1 MTSLIL
7 FLLDRLQF
15 LFRAMGTDYWQLRAI
30 VQVKLM
36 MDNRRNPISL
46 GRYGKPSADNNSS
59 FTRILGIYA
68 VVGGLISVGMLTR
81 SDRDLMF
88 FPLTLQFSYIMSLC
102 AMTLISDYSSVILD
116 SSDNQIILPR
126 PVSSQTLWLAR
137 IVHITSYLFA
147 IALSLSAV
155 GVLVIGYRFGAL
167 AGLLFLALSLL
178 SAVLMVFLTNVF
190 YLVLMRFISEEKLRE
205 IINYVQILMAVL
217 FYGGYQLLPRLMDTQ
232 TMLTEAL
239 SHQWW
244 HYAVPPMWMAGA
256 MELIIRPVLDQTHLI
271 YLLLALLMPVAG
283 LWFMNRFLTLD
294 FTQKLSSIDQEN
306 RPVTALRSALSEQP
320 IRQTQS
326 GLVDR
331 LSDWLTTTPLER
343 AAFSFTWRITGRDR
357 KFKLKTYPQLGFG
370 LAYVVVM
377 SIQGQSLGQSGFF
390 YLFALYFA
398 GIYVMVAQYQ
408 LSISD
413 NYRASW
419 VYGSAPIRAPGD
431 VLSGSLKALIV
442 KLLTPFYVLL
452 ASYIL
457 FRYGLNKTP
466 DVVLAFFN
474 SLIMLISAALLSTRH
489 LPFSVAPDVVK
500 RNNTAR
506 SLLVGVILGAVGFSH
521 YGLSLIPFGVLCAIP
536 VAIVL
541 FWFLFRRYRRT
552 NWPQIEMG

>member
-1 MTSLIL
+1 MTNLIL
-7 FLLDRLQF
+7 AILDRLQF
-15 LFRAMGTDYWQLRAI
+15 LFRAMGADYRQLRAI

-36 MDNRRNPISL
+36 MDNRRSIISL
-46 GRYGKPSADNNSS
+46 GRSGKQSAEKTNS
-59 FTRILGIYA
+59 FTRILGIY
-68 VVGGLISVGMLTR
+68 VFVGGLISLGMLTR
-81 SDRDLMF
+81 SARELMF

-102 AMTLISDYSSVILD
+102 AMTLISDYSAVILD

-126 PVSSQTLWLAR
+126 PVSSRTLWLAR

-167 AGLLFLALSLL
+167 AGLFFLALSLL
-178 SAVLMVFLTNVF
+178 SAVLMVFMTNVF
-190 YLVLMRFISEEKLRE
+190 YLILMRFISEEKLRE
-205 IINYVQILMAVL
+205 IINYVQIVMAVL
-217 FYGGYQLLPRLMDTQ
+217 FYGGYQLLPRLMDSE

-244 HYAVPPMWMAGA
+244 HFAIPPMWMAGA
-256 MELIIRPVLDQTHLI
+256 VELVVMPVVDQTHLI
-271 YLLLALLMPVAG
+271 YLLLALLMPVGG

-294 FTQKLSSIDQEN
+294 FTQKLSSIDQES
-306 RPVTALRSALSEQP
+306 RPNQSEQP
-320 IRQTQS
+320 VGQTES
-326 GLVDR
+326 SLVDR
-331 LSDWLTTTPLER
+331 LSDWITTTPLER

-377 SIQGQSLGQSGFF
+377 SIQGQRLGNSGFF

-419 VYGSAPIRAPGD
+419 VYGSAPIQKPGD
-431 VLSGSLKALIV
+431 VLSGSLKALII
-442 KLLTPFYVLL
+442 KLLTPFYILL

-457 FRYGLNKTP
+457 FRYGTNKAP

-500 RNNTAR
+500 RSNTAR
-506 SLLVGVILGAVGFSH
+506 GLLIGIILGAVGFSH
-521 YGLSLIPFGVLCAIP
+521 YGLRLIPYGVPGAIP
-536 VAIVL
+536 IAMVL
-541 FWFLFRRYRRT
+541 FWFLFRQYRRT
-552 NWPQIEMG
+552 GWPQIEME

>member
-1 MTSLIL
+1 MTQPIL
-7 FLLDRLQF
+7 FLLDRLQP
-15 LFRAMGTDYWQLRAI
+15 LFRAMGADYGQLRAI

-36 MDNRRNPISL
+36 MDNRRSIVSL
-46 GRYGKPSADNNSS
+46 GRYGKQSAENNSS
-59 FTRILGIYA
+59 FTRILSIYA
-68 VVGGLISVGMLTR
+68 FVGGLISLGMLTR
-81 SDRDLMF
+81 TGNDLMF
-88 FPLTLQFSYIMSLC
+88 FPLTLQFTYIMALC
-102 AMTLISDYSSVILD
+102 AMTLISDFSSVILD

-126 PVSSQTLWLAR
+126 PVSSRTLWLAR

-167 AGLLFLALSLL
+167 AGVLFLTMAVL

-205 IINYVQILMAVL
+205 VINYFQIVMAVL
-217 FYGGYQLLPRLMDTQ
+217 FYGGYQLLPRLMDTE

-239 SHQWW
+239 DHQWW

-256 MELIIRPVLDQTHLI
+256 VELVVRPVVDQTHL
-271 YLLLALLMPVAG
+271 LFLSLALLMPVAG
-283 LWFMNRFLTLD
+283 LWFMNRFLTPN
-294 FTQKLSSIDQEN
+294 FTQKLGSIDQQSG
-306 RPVTALRSALSEQP
+306 SAP
-320 IRQTQS
+320 AVRADPANRQT
-326 GLVDR
+326 GPAWVDR
-331 LSDWLTTTPLER
+331 VSDWITTTPLER
-343 AAFSFTWRITGRDR
+343 AAFAFTWRVTGRDR

-377 SIQGQSLGQSGFF
+377 SVQGQSLGRIGSF

-408 LSISD
+408 LSVSD

-419 VYGSAPIRAPGD
+419 VYGSAPIRQPGE

-442 KLLTPFYVLL
+442 KLLMPFYLLL

-457 FRYGLNKTP
+457 FRYGTDKTA
-466 DVVLAFFN
+466 DVILAFFN

-489 LPFSVAPDVVK
+489 LPFSIEQDTLK
-500 RNNTAR
+500 QNNTAR
-506 SLLVGVILGAVGFSH
+506 GLLVSVVLGVVGFSH
-521 YGLSLIPFGVLCAIP
+521 YGLTLVPYGVLGAIP
-536 VAIVL
+536 VSAAL
-541 FWFLFRRYRRT
+541 FWFLFQRYRRT
-552 NWPQIEMG
+552 GWEQIEMN